1 MQIIKK
7 GRLRNQE
14 EIMPEQ
20 LTQEQII
27 EAIVKLDGQIDELYL
42 VRKALRKQ
50 LTQENKFRLEEIEA
64 ARG

>member
-1 MQIIKK
+1 MS
-7 GRLRNQE
+7 
-14 EIMPEQ
+14 EQ